1 MLARALHRLR
11 ENPERFLATVQV
23 GITIISAGVAAY
35 GGASLADDVAAE
47 FAAVSVRR
55 SRIRQRAEQ
64 GDAAAIRLL
73 PYLDD
78 PQALDTYIAASQIGI
93 TLTSL
98 IVGAYGQAARAGPLA
113 GVIQSVR
120 PLSDGAARSTA
131 AGIILVTLTI
141 LAMVLGELVPKS
153 LALQY
158 PTGVALYTSLPMAW
172 SLRLFSPVIGFLN
185 GSGAL
190 ALRLFGI
197 HQAGHRHI
205 HSPDEIDLLIAESR
219 DGGLL
224 EPDEHRR
231 LRRALQLGIRP
242 ARHLMV
248 PRPQIAAIEIST
260 PLDRVMEVVAESPFT
275 RLPVYRGDIDH
286 VVGVLHTRDLFT
298 RLLADVAV
306 TSIEPLLRPILIV
319 PENITADALLTR
331 MREQRTHQALVLD
344 EFGGVSGLVTLDD
357 VLTEVM
363 GEVADELKGDDPAPE
378 RLDDGRVRL
387 PGFMR
392 IDEAEAWLGAYLD
405 GESDT
410 VGGRVAEALGHVP
423 QPGERVVIHGVEL
436 EVETVAN
443 HAVATLLATPARPP
457 GRRGEG
463 GGGEAEEA

>member
-1 MLARALHRLR
+1 MTLLPLLVILVLIALTAL
-11 ENPERFLATVQV
+11 
-23 GITIISAGVAAY
+23 Y
-35 GGASLADDVAAE
+35 VAAE

-98 IVGAYGQAARAGPLA
+98 IVGAYGQAALAGPLS
-113 GVIQSVR
+113 GLIQSVR
-120 PLSDGAARSTA
+120 PMSDAAARSTA
-131 AGIILVTLTI
+131 AGIILVTLTV

-153 LALQY
+153 LALQF
-158 PTGVALYTSLPMAW
+158 PTQVALRTSLPMRW
-172 SLRLFSPVIGFLN
+172 SLIVFSVFIKFLN

-190 ALRLFGI
+190 ALRAMGV
-197 HQAGHRHI
+197 QPVGHRHI
-205 HSPDEIDLLIAESR
+205 HSPEEIDLLIAESR

-248 PRPQIAAIEIST
+248 PRQEIVGVEIDT
-260 PLDRVMEVVAESPFT
+260 PSDVVLKRMAESPYT

-286 VVGVLHTRDLFT
+286 VEGLLHTKDLF
-298 RLLADVAV
+298 RGYLSGGHMASVRQLM
-306 TSIEPLLRPILIV
+306 RPILMV
-319 PENITADALLTR
+319 HESVTADRLLTL
-331 MREQRTHQALVLD
+331 MRERRSHLAIVMD
-344 EFGGVSGLVTLDD
+344 EFGGVAGLVTLDD

-363 GEVADELKGDDPAPE
+363 GEAPDEFRRNEKRPE

-387 PGFMR
+387 PGWMR
-392 IDEAEAWLGAYLD
+392 LDQAEPWLGILWA
-405 GESDT
+405 GEADT
-410 VGGRVAEALGHVP
+410 VGGRVMEELGHVP
-423 QPGERVVIHGVEL
+423 APGETVEIDGIRVVVE
-436 EVETVAN
+436 EVSG
-443 HAVATLLATPARPP
+443 HAVSSVLATPWE
-457 GRRGEG
+457 GRRRD
-463 GGGEAEEA
+463 GGEEARADG

>member
-1 MLARALHRLR
+1 MTLLPLLVILVLIALTAL
-11 ENPERFLATVQV
+11 
-23 GITIISAGVAAY
+23 Y
-35 GGASLADDVAAE
+35 VAAE

-98 IVGAYGQAARAGPLA
+98 IVGAYGQATLAGPLA

-120 PLSDGAARSTA
+120 SMSDAAAHSTA
-131 AGIILVTLTI
+131 AGIILVTLTV
-141 LAMVLGELVPKS
+141 LAMVLGELIPKS
-153 LALQY
+153 LALQF
-158 PTGVALYTSLPMAW
+158 PTQVALRTSLPMRW
-172 SLRLFSPVIGFLN
+172 SLIVFSFFIKILN

-190 ALRLFGI
+190 ALRAMGV
-197 HQAGHRHI
+197 QPVGHRHI
-205 HSPDEIDLLIAESR
+205 HSPEEIDLLIAESR

-248 PRPQIAAIEIST
+248 PRQEIVGVEIDT
-260 PLDRVMEVVAESPFT
+260 PSDVVLKRMAESPYT

-286 VVGVLHTRDLFT
+286 VEGLLHTKDLF
-298 RLLADVAV
+298 RGYLSGGHMASVRQLM
-306 TSIEPLLRPILIV
+306 RPILMV
-319 PENITADALLTR
+319 HESVTADRLLTL
-331 MREQRTHQALVLD
+331 MRERRSHLAIVMD
-344 EFGGVSGLVTLDD
+344 EFGGVAGLVTLDD

-363 GEVADELKGDDPAPE
+363 GEAPDEFRRNEKRPE

-387 PGFMR
+387 PGWMR
-392 IDEAEAWLGAYLD
+392 LDQAEPWLGILWE
-405 GESDT
+405 GEADT
-410 VGGRVAEALGHVP
+410 VGGRVMEELGHVP
-423 QPGERVVIHGVEL
+423 VPGETVTIGGIAIVVE
-436 EVETVAN
+436 EVSG
-443 HAVATLLATPARPP
+443 HAVASVLATPWE
-457 GRRGEG
+457 GRQRDAGEEG
-463 GGGEAEEA
+463 RADG